1 MTAAAWDPT
10 ACDRQVRRLA
20 ALADDLQGVHQ
31 RLDRL
36 AGALGGW
43 TGTAAA
49 RARVRL
55 AQAAVAVSVLTGLV
69 RRSADAVWLGLS
81 GITEAVRL
89 ARLPAQ
95 EPDQPAEAAALAAFV
110 DTRVAAA
117 LGLIRA
123 GHAGSAGRLPLPAN
137 DALPR
142 EVALWWTELPPH
154 LRDSAVT
161 GHSDVVSR
169 LAGLPATVRDA
180 ANRIVLGRQLRLLRA
195 EWARLQA
202 GICTDPDSVR
212 YSAGIAMR
220 LRLAEAVAGQLAELD
235 RSRTRGTLLTL
246 DLDGAGRV
254 AIGVGDLDS
263 AQHVGVVVPGM
274 GQDAGSG
281 LARTVQQAVRLRDR
295 AGGESAE
302 SVATLAWT
310 GYAAPGLLQVPF
322 PIRARVGGRSLTADL
337 VALTAA
343 RHVAGSDPPQVTVVG
358 HSYGSTLVGAAATA
372 GPLAADDLVLLGS
385 PGVLADGVE
394 DLHHRPERVYVGEA
408 RFDPIADL
416 GAFGADPGDAEFGAI
431 RIAAE
436 PGPDVPW
443 TERVSGGHHSHYYDP
458 DSESLRNVA
467 RIVVGRGADTTRPA
481 D

>member
-1 MTAAAWDPT
+1 
-10 ACDRQVRRLA
+10 
-20 ALADDLQGVHQ
+20 
-31 RLDRL
+31 
-36 AGALGGW
+36 
-43 TGTAAA
+43 
-49 RARVRL
+49 
-55 AQAAVAVSVLTGLV
+55 
-69 RRSADAVWLGLS
+69 
-81 GITEAVRL
+81 
-89 ARLPAQ
+89 
-95 EPDQPAEAAALAAFV
+95 
-110 DTRVAAA
+110 
-117 LGLIRA
+117 
-123 GHAGSAGRLPLPAN
+123 
-137 DALPR
+137 
-142 EVALWWTELPPH
+142 
-154 LRDSAVT
+154 
-161 GHSDVVSR
+161 
-169 LAGLPATVRDA
+169 
-180 ANRIVLGRQLRLLRA
+180 
-195 EWARLQA
+195 
-202 GICTDPDSVR
+202 
-212 YSAGIAMR
+212 
-220 LRLAEAVAGQLAELD
+220 
-235 RSRTRGTLLTL
+235 
-246 DLDGAGRV
+246 
-254 AIGVGDLDS
+254 
-263 AQHVGVVVPGM
+263 M